1 MDRKKKIKTNS
12 DIFHPTLRKTLWFLI
27 DWSLMW
33 FYQNLSTEP
42 ENCSLL
48 ATCEQLSL
56 WKLVLRGWSFASDS
70 TPKSR
75 CFSLS
80 FYIFF
85 RTLLLLKSFI
95 LLFQLK

>member
-33 FYQNLSTEP
+33 LYQNLFTEP

-56 WKLVLRGWSFASDS
+56 WKLVLGGGA
-70 TPKSR
+70 
-75 CFSLS
+75 
-80 FYIFF
+80 
-85 RTLLLLKSFI
+85 LLLTPPPKAAAFLFLFTFFLELFCCLKVSFC
-95 LLFQLK
+95 FFN